1 MVPCRIAI
9 QNLFVQ
15 DSRTRTPREVID
27 ALRTTFP
34 GEWTDGTIRAHLIGL
49 STNHPSAHHYPHLQ
63 AFAFLTHRPDGRYT
77 LAVDAGLMTGGAT
90 TPLDEPTLRR
100 SPRLGHGIRLDRR
113 SRMAERTEDLSAN
126 F

>member
-9 QNLFVQ
+9 QNLFAQ
-15 DSRTRTPREVID
+15 DSRPQTPREVID

-63 AFAFLTHRPDGRYT
+63 AFAFLTHTSDGRYALATDAAGT
-77 LAVDAGLMTGGAT
+77 LGAPGTTLHELTQRRPQRRHAV
-90 TPLDEPTLRR
+90 
-100 SPRLGHGIRLDRR
+100 RLKPNV
-113 SRMAERTEDLSAN
+113 A
-126 F
+126 